1 VGTVAS
7 WKRSHKCGDLRKED
21 EGKNVVLVGWA
32 ARIRDHGG
40 VVFINLRDRWGVTQI
55 VVNPDNKNYQTAKS
69 LHMESVIGVRGVV
82 SLRPE
87 NMKNKSM
94 DTGDIEVIAS
104 DMIIFN
110 SSKPLPFLISDEADA
125 TEELRLTYRYLDLRR
140 PQMQKN
146 IILRHKA
153 AQVVRRFFDENGFL
167 EIETPFLM
175 KSTPEGARD
184 YLVPSRNHPGKF
196 YALPQS
202 PQTYK
207 QILMISSF
215 DRYFQIV
222 RCFRDEDLRADR
234 QPEFTQIDVEM
245 SFIEEDDIID
255 VVERLMKRLFRETLD
270 INLTIPF
277 QRLSYSAAMDMY
289 GSDAPDIRFEMKL
302 HDLSDVVKDSD
313 FSIFTS
319 TLENGGSVKGIYS
332 PDMESISRKGA
343 DDLTSFI
350 KKYGAKGLITIQ
362 MRDGELVSPIGKH
375 IGNELLKSIWKSL
388 GGEERGVAFI
398 VAAEKQVCNVSLG
411 SLRKKIA
418 GDIGIIPENKFAFT
432 WVVDFPL
439 FEYDEEEKR
448 LVAMHHPFTSP
459 KEEDI
464 EKLDSAPEI
473 VMARA
478 YDLVLNG
485 TEIAGGS
492 IRNYRRDVQEKL
504 FRALGMDENTIK
516 HKFGF
521 LVDALT
527 YGAPPHG
534 GIAFGFDRLIAM
546 LAGERSIRNVIPF
559 PKTTSAFSLMDG
571 APSTVDNKQLAEL
584 GISVLKRE

>member
-1 VGTVAS
+1 VGTVTS
-7 WKRSHKCGDLRKED
+7 WKRSHKCGGLRKED
-21 EGKNVVLVGWA
+21 EGQDVVLVGWA
-32 ARIRDHGG
+32 ARVRDHGG

-55 VVNPDNKNYQTAKS
+55 VVNPDNKYYQTAKS
-69 LHMESVIGVRGVV
+69 MHMESVIGVRGKV

-87 NMKNKSM
+87 NMINKSM
-94 DTGDIEVIAS
+94 DTGEIEVYA
-104 DMIIFN
+104 DDLIIFN
-110 SSKPLPFLISDEADA
+110 PSKPLPFLISDEVDA
-125 TEELRLTYRYLDLRR
+125 TEELKLTFRYLDLRR

-153 AQVVRRFFDENGFL
+153 AQIVRRFFDENDFL

-245 SFIEEDDIID
+245 SFIEEDDIIEI
-255 VVERLMKRLFRETLD
+255 VEKLMKRLFKETLD
-270 INLTIPF
+270 IDLEIPF
-277 QRLSYSAAMDMY
+277 RRLSYNSAMDMY
-289 GSDAPDIRFEMKL
+289 GSDAPDIRFDMKL
-302 HDLSDVVKDSD
+302 HDLSETVKDSD

-319 TLENGGSVKGIYS
+319 VLENGGAVKGIYS
-332 PDMESISRKGA
+332 PDMDSISRKGT
-343 DDLTSFI
+343 DDLTAFARR
-350 KKYGAKGLITIQ
+350 YGAKGLITIQ
-362 MRDGELVSPIGKH
+362 MRDGELVSPIKKH
-375 IGNELLKSIWKSL
+375 IGNDLLLTIWKTF
-388 GGEERGVAFI
+388 GGGDKGVVFI
-398 VAAEKQVCNVSLG
+398 IAAEKQVCRVSLG

-418 GDIGIIPENKFAFT
+418 GDIGIIPENEFAFT

-439 FEYDEEEKR
+439 FEFDEEDKR

-459 KEEDI
+459 KEEDV
-464 EKLDSAPEI
+464 EKLESAPEK

-492 IRNYRRDVQEKL
+492 IRNYRSDVQEKL

-534 GIAFGFDRLIAM
+534 GIAFGFDRLVAM
-546 LAGERSIRNVIPF
+546 LAGEGSIRNVIPF

-571 APSTVDNKQLAEL
+571 APSAVDDKQLKEL
-584 GISVLKRE
+584 GISIVKNE

>member
-1 VGTVAS
+1 MGTVTS
-7 WKRSHKCGDLRKED
+7 WKRSHKCGGLRKED
-21 EGKNVVLVGWA
+21 EGQDVVLVGWA
-32 ARIRDHGG
+32 ARVRDHGG

-55 VVNPDNKNYQTAKS
+55 VVNPDNKYYQTAKS
-69 LHMESVIGVRGVV
+69 MHMESVIGVRGKV

-87 NMKNKSM
+87 NMINKSM
-94 DTGDIEVIAS
+94 DTGEIEVYA
-104 DMIIFN
+104 DDLIIFN
-110 SSKPLPFLISDEADA
+110 PSKPLPFLISDEVDA
-125 TEELRLTYRYLDLRR
+125 TEELKLTFRDLDLRR

-153 AQVVRRFFDENGFL
+153 AQIVRRFFDENDFL

-245 SFIEEDDIID
+245 SFIEEDDIIEI
-255 VVERLMKRLFRETLD
+255 VEKLMKRLFKETLD
-270 INLTIPF
+270 IDLEIPF
-277 QRLSYSAAMDMY
+277 RRLSYNSAMDMY
-289 GSDAPDIRFEMKL
+289 GSDAPDIRFDMKL
-302 HDLSDVVKDSD
+302 HDLSETVKDSD

-319 TLENGGSVKGIYS
+319 VLENGGAVKGIYS
-332 PDMESISRKGA
+332 PDMDSISRKGT
-343 DDLTSFI
+343 DDLTAFARR
-350 KKYGAKGLITIQ
+350 YGAKGLITIQ
-362 MRDGELVSPIGKH
+362 MRDGELVSPIKKH
-375 IGNELLKSIWKSL
+375 IGNDLLLTIWKTF
-388 GGEERGVAFI
+388 GGGDKGVVFI
-398 VAAEKQVCNVSLG
+398 IAAEKQVCRVSLG

-418 GDIGIIPENKFAFT
+418 GDIGIIPENEFAFT

-439 FEYDEEEKR
+439 FEFDEEDKR

-459 KEEDI
+459 KEEDV
-464 EKLDSAPEI
+464 EKLESEPEK

-492 IRNYRRDVQEKL
+492 IRNYRSDVQEKL

-534 GIAFGFDRLIAM
+534 GIAFGLVAI
-546 LAGERSIRNVIPF
+546 LAGEGSIRNVIPF

-571 APSTVDNKQLAEL
+571 APSAVDDKQLKEL
-584 GISVLKRE
+584 GISIVKNE